1 MPSPEAARAERSAG
15 TDDFVAEV
23 GQMPAR
29 DRRDPD
35 PYWAMYLDRG
45 LPLDSQAKAA
55 LMLDTRSFSRRVLHP
70 IVRPLAR
77 TFLVLVGAF
86 RLLVPEAMTS
96 SKLLHFLIYLGLKY
110 FVTPQASFLILR
122 HFHLGSNILRFLAQN
137 SGEDLTTEPLRPLRV
152 DDVRDHLFLKHDL
165 NLYNFIITLNLQL
178 AVGKRGLAPVRAVDF
193 SGIDEHSIPF
203 APFRRGFSNVLDV
216 TTAIELYTP
225 FYYLLLGERDF
236 SRAVLSLQLDETLAV
251 YAARV
256 LGDGTHLSLVNNRHP
271 LIPLSS
277 LRAGYRLVLHGVAT
291 ELLHAVLVEHKLSQ
305 GSGASPGDYGL
316 RSLFQGRPAPSP

>member
-1 MPSPEAARAERSAG
+1 MSLPESANPTAPSVAYDFIGQLGEMPPL
-15 TDDFVAEV
+15 DK
-23 GQMPAR
+23 
-29 DRRDPD
+29 RDPD

-45 LPLDSQAKAA
+45 LPLDAQAKAA
-55 LMLDTRSFSRRVLHP
+55 LALDTRSFSRRVLQP

-77 TFLVLVGAF
+77 AFLILVGAF
-86 RLLVPEAMTS
+86 RLLVPEALTS
-96 SKLLHFLIYLGLKY
+96 SKLLHFLIYIGLKY

-122 HFHLGSNILRFLAQN
+122 HFHLGSNILRFLASN
-137 SGEDLTTEPLRPLRV
+137 SGEDLTTEPLRPMRV

-165 NLYNFIITLNLQL
+165 NLYNFMIALNLRL
-178 AVGKRGLAPVRAVDF
+178 AERKRGLMPARAVDF
-193 SGIDEHSIPF
+193 SGIDEHAIPF
-203 APFRRGFSNVLDV
+203 AAFRRGFSNVLDV

-271 LIPLSS
+271 LIPLTS

-291 ELLHAVLVEHKLSQ
+291 ELLHAVLVEHKLNQ
-305 GSGASPGDYGL
+305 QAGKSPSDYGL
-316 RSLFQGRPAPSP
+316 RSLFQDRTLPL